1 MSAWAGWKLFILE
14 TFLITPPFILALVC
28 HELAHGY
35 TARFLGDHTAEDAG
49 RLTFNPVKHIDLAG
63 LVSFLVI
70 RIGWARPMPIGHR
83 FKDDRRGLILI
94 ALAGPAANLLAAF
107 LSYKIYGQI
116 LLLLPYLPQW
126 LEWSFLGFFKANVWI
141 NILLAVFNLL
151 PFPPLDGYKVLVALL
166 PKRALDLFLKF
177 ESYGVLVLL
186 VLFCTGILQKIII
199 FVTTYG
205 FKILGVS

>member
-1 MSAWAGWKLFILE
+1 MSAWAGWQLFILE
-14 TFLITPPFILALVC
+14 TFLITPPFILSLIC

-35 TARFLGDHTAEDAG
+35 TARFLGDHTAEEAG
-49 RLTFNPVKHIDLAG
+49 RLTFNPVKHIDLTG

-70 RIGWARPMPIGHR
+70 RIGWARPMPIGAK

-107 LSYKIYGQI
+107 ISYKIYGQI

-126 LEWSFLGFFKANVWI
+126 LEWSALGFFKANVWI

-166 PKRALDLFLKF
+166 PRKILDLFLKV
-177 ESYGVLVLL
+177 EPYGVLVLL

-199 FVTTYG
+199 FVTTFG
-205 FKILGVS
+205 FKVLGVT